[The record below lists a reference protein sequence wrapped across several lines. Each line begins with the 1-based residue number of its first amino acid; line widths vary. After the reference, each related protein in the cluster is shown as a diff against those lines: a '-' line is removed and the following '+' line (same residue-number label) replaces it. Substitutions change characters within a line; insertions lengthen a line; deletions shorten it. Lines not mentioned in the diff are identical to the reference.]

1 MKNNIPFFVSSII
14 IGIILFQSLLIA
26 PSINKLINTAE
37 AAIFLRF
44 IWPIFFILIA
54 LLSLISLIFT
64 IIKKDINSKIK
75 NYTIFSFLL
84 MLFCFILVPFINNAK
99 DENNEFLWT
108 LLHMTTVIFT
118 FLTLLVNSFI
128 LIRWDFKKN
137 K

>member
-1 MKNNIPFFVSSII
+1 MKNKIPFLVSSII
-14 IGIILFQSLLIA
+14 TGIILFQSILIA
-26 PSINKLINTAE
+26 PSINKLINTVE

-44 IWPIFFILIA
+44 VWPIFFLLIA
-54 LLSLISLIFT
+54 LLSLTSLISIT
-64 IIKKDINSKIK
+64 INKDNNSKIK

>member
-1 MKNNIPFFVSSII
+1 MKNKIPFLVSSII
-14 IGIILFQSLLIA
+14 TGIILFQSILIA
-26 PSINKLINTAE
+26 PSINKLINTVE

-44 IWPIFFILIA
+44 VWPIFFLLIA
-54 LLSLISLIFT
+54 LLSLTSLISIT
-64 IIKKDINSKIK
+64 INKDNNSKIK

-118 FLTLLVNSFI
+118 FLTLLVNSSI